1 MSSPRVGF
9 RICVSRGAI
18 GLALGIFG
26 RFGGVSEDPPE
37 DYIEHEI
44 GRGASFLFQNYRN
57 ILDLRKALRH
67 LEPRS

>member
-1 MSSPRVGF
+1 MSSPKVGF

-18 GLALGIFG
+18 GLALGTFG

-44 GRGASFLFQNYRN
+44 GRGASELPKYSGPPEGIKTF
-57 ILDLRKALRH
+57 
-67 LEPRS
+67 